1 MLANQSYI
9 RTLRA
14 TAGQRLL
21 LMPGARLVLQRAGG
35 EILLQL
41 RTDFRKWGLIGGN
54 PEPGESLDATIR
66 REATEE
72 LGIRLD
78 ELEPFGFSS
87 NPALETIQYPN
98 GDRCQYFGML
108 FVCRSFTGQPE
119 IADEES
125 LKLGW
130 FKPDALPEPLM
141 ATVQPTL
148 SALRVWE
155 ENGRF
160 QML

>member
-1 MLANQSYI
+1 
-9 RTLRA
+9 LRA
-14 TAGQRLL
+14 AAGRRLL

-35 EILLQL
+35 ELLLQL
-41 RTDFRKWGLIGGN
+41 RADFRKWGLIGGN

-66 REATEE
+66 REANEE
-72 LGIRLD
+72 LGIVLE

-87 NPALETIQYPN
+87 DPGLETIEYPN

-108 FVCRSFTGQPE
+108 FVCRGFAGQPE

-125 LKLGW
+125 LKIGW
-130 FKPDALPEPLM
+130 FKPDGLPEPLM

-148 SALRVWE
+148 CALRAWE
-155 ENGRF
+155 ETGRF

>member
-1 MLANQSYI
+1 LADETYI
-9 RTLRA
+9 RALRA
-14 TAGQRLL
+14 AAGQRLL
-21 LMPGARLVLQRAGG
+21 LMPGARLVLQRGGG

-41 RTDFRKWGLIGGN
+41 RADFRRWGLIGGN

-66 REATEE
+66 REAKEE

-78 ELEPFGFSS
+78 ELQPFGFSS

-108 FVCRSFTGQPE
+108 FACRSFTGQPE

-125 LKLGW
+125 LKIGW
-130 FKPDALPEPLM
+130 FKPEDLPQPLI

-148 SALRVWE
+148 SAFRAWE
-155 ENGRF
+155 ETGQF

>member
-14 TAGQRLL
+14 AAGQRLL
-21 LMPGARLVLQRAGG
+21 LMPGARLLLRRGDG

-41 RTDFRKWGLIGGN
+41 RADFRKWGLIGGN

-66 REATEE
+66 REAKEE
-72 LGIRLD
+72 LGIGLD

-87 NPALETIQYPN
+87 NPALETIEYPN

-125 LKLGW
+125 LKIGW
-130 FKPDALPEPLM
+130 FKSDGLPAPLM

-148 SALRVWE
+148 SAFRAWE
-155 ENGRF
+155 KTGQF